1 MTTIPCNITKK
12 CVYRKFVIFYLGK
25 FYYLYEPEMTIEQA
39 HKKIKE
45 HIVYIEELF
54 RKTVDNTC
62 KNICEP
68 GMLPLYTDA
77 KVVCHEE
84 EPEKPEIPDKPKCF
98 EDGGPDDPYA
108 DLYENNIHNI
118 PSTRVN

>member
-1 MTTIPCNITKK
+1 MSTIPCNITKK

-84 EPEKPEIPDKPKCF
+84 EPEIPDKPKCF

-108 DLYENNIHNI
+108 DLYEK
-118 PSTRVN
+118 